1 LAIDMKLNQKAQNKT
16 AGDGLVFVIIF
27 LALIGVGI
35 WWLYSHK
42 NAMDKEARLFGRQ
55 AIEALTLRY
64 DKNFYNVNLS
74 PQARVNNP
82 PSVQEA
88 LIQQLQQLGAPAQP
102 IKIDENMTWENQFFE
117 PKGYFTAHL
126 NYAARG
132 ATMQIAISHPVSKWQ
147 LDDVTFTLER
157 ERQ

>member
-1 LAIDMKLNQKAQNKT
+1 MKLKPNNKT
-16 AGDGLVFVIIF
+16 AGDGLVFLIIF

-35 WWLYSHK
+35 WWLYQHK
-42 NAMDKEARLFGRQ
+42 GSMDKEGRAFGRQ
-55 AIEALTLRY
+55 AVEALTVRY
-64 DKNFYNVNLS
+64 DQNFYNANLS

-82 PSVQEA
+82 PSTQQA
-88 LIQQLQQLGAPAQP
+88 LLQQLRELGTPAKP
-102 IKIDENMTWENQFFE
+102 IKIDEKMEWENQFFE

-126 NYAARG
+126 NYPARE

-147 LDDVTFTLER
+147 LDDVTFTQQH

>member
-1 LAIDMKLNQKAQNKT
+1 MKLSKKAHNRT

-27 LALIGVGI
+27 LALIGVGV
-35 WWLYSHK
+35 WWLYQHK
-42 NAMDKEARLFGRQ
+42 NSMDKEGRAFGRQ
-55 AIEALTLRY
+55 AIEALTVRY
-64 DKNFYNVNLS
+64 DKNFYNANLS

-88 LIQQLQQLGAPAQP
+88 LVQQLQQLGTPAQP
-102 IKIDENMTWENQFFE
+102 IKIDENMTWENHFFE

-126 NYAARG
+126 NYPARG

-147 LDDVTFTLER
+147 LDDVTFAPER